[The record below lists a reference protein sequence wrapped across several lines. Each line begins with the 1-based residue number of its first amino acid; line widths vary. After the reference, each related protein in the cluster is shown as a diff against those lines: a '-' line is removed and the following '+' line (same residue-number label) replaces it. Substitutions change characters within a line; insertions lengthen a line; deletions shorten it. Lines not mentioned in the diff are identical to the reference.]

1 MRVLVLGGYGLIG
14 MAAVRR
20 LLDDGHE
27 VFALGRATTTAARR
41 CAKARWVEADLA
53 HLTTPAHWTVLL
65 AETKVEAIVN
75 AAGALQDGPRD
86 DVAAVQSECMRALY
100 KAARERGIARV
111 VQISATRAAP
121 DAATT
126 FMRTKG
132 EADRALMSSMLEWTI
147 LRPGLVISREA
158 YGGTAL
164 LRALAAFPYVQPV
177 SYGDRP
183 VQTVSVDD
191 VAEAVA
197 AAIAGRLPSRH
208 VYDLVED
215 HPHTLRRVL
224 LRLRAWLGLPQVT
237 MIYIPK
243 DIVRALGRV
252 ADALAW
258 LGWRSPLRTTAI
270 KELAAGVRGDPTP
283 WRAAMGKR
291 LASLDETLAR
301 YPATVQERWFA
312 RLWMLKPVVVGT
324 LALFWI
330 VSGLVTLLR
339 PEAAAQILTSR
350 GVPLVLAE
358 VIALGGAFADVAL
371 GVLALFRRGLPLA
384 ARGMIGLTL
393 LYLLGGTILAPGLWA
408 DPLGPL
414 VKAIPALVLA
424 VVALAIAEER

>member
-14 MAAVRR
+14 MAIVRR
-20 LLDDGHE
+20 LLDGGHE
-27 VFALGRATTTAARR
+27 VYALGRATTAAARR

-65 AETKVEAIVN
+65 AETQVEAIVN

-100 KAARERGIARV
+100 KAARDRGIARV
-111 VQISATRAAP
+111 VQISATRATL
-121 DAATT
+121 DANTN

-132 EADRALMSSMLEWTI
+132 EADQALMASMLEWTI
-147 LRPGLVISREA
+147 LRPGLVIAREA

-164 LRALAAFPYVQPV
+164 LRAIASFPYIQPV
-177 SYGDRP
+177 AYGDRP

-197 AAIAGRLPSRH
+197 ATLAGRLPSRH

-215 HPHTLRRVL
+215 HPHTMRKVV
-224 LRLRAWLGLPQVT
+224 LRLRAWLGLPPVT
-237 MIYIPK
+237 MLYIPK
-243 DIVRALGRV
+243 DVVKVLGWI
-252 ADALAW
+252 ADATAW

-270 KELAAGVRGDPTP
+270 KELAAGIRGDPSL
-283 WRAAMGKR
+283 WRATQGKR

-312 RLWMLKPVVVGT
+312 RLWLLKPVIVAT

-339 PEAAAQILTSR
+339 PEAAAEVLTSR
-350 GVPLVLAE
+350 GIPFVMAE
-358 VIALGGAFADVAL
+358 TIALTGAVADIAL
-371 GVLALFRRGLPLA
+371 GVLAAFRRWLPLA
-384 ARGMIGLTL
+384 ARGMIALTL

-414 VKAIPALVLA
+414 VKAIPAMILA
-424 VVALAIAEER
+424 AVALAIAEER